1 MSQSKFKKNSIAL
14 LALSA
19 FCATASAQVLIKGT
33 VDQSYEK
40 FETKTNPTASA
51 SRPTGTDSI
60 NRASSTL
67 ANYNWLSFSG
77 NEDLGDG
84 LKATYE
90 MSLKYVGPDTEN
102 RSPKNYLSHVG
113 LEGAF
118 GKVKLGRQW
127 RPLFTAVAAI
137 DPTQLSATPGFA
149 GAGRSG
155 TGLSGLAPEPNNNTI
170 TYSLPSL
177 TPGLFIQVQK
187 GFSDSTQGESQG
199 AHAIFTDGQKFFV
212 SYAMHSEKMIA
223 STSAKPSIF
232 AASATGTNGID
243 KTIFTLSPTIK
254 GTSAQLT
261 VGGINGLNHILYRSA
276 NGGET
281 RDSSALA
288 GSYNFGIFKLVGGM
302 ATEKVKDTKAKLEMS
317 VIGVKV
323 PIVEQVNVGYLY
335 SKAEHTRDPSI
346 VVSSLK
352 HKNNFNISG
361 QKLLLTY
368 DLSKRTTAYVAYGKQ
383 KLDGGTDAGNE
394 FSSAISAL
402 GLRHNF

>member
-40 FETKTNPTASA
+40 FETNTNPTASA

-84 LKATYE
+84 LKATFE

-102 RSPKNYLSHVG
+102 RSPQNYLSHVG

-212 SYAMHSEKMIA
+212 TYAMDSEKMIA

-383 KLDGGTDAGNE
+383 KLDGGTAAGNE
-394 FSSAISAL
+394 FSSAISSL

>member
-40 FETKTNPTASA
+40 FETKTNPGAL
-51 SRPTGTDSI
+51 TGTDSI

-212 SYAMHSEKMIA
+212 TYAMHSEKMIKG
-223 STSAKPSIF
+223 SSF
-232 AASATGTNGID
+232 AASATGTNGISTD
-243 KTIFTLSPTIK
+243 AVQGYGGATL
-254 GTSAQLT
+254 AQLT
-261 VGGINGLNHILYRSA
+261 VLGLNGLPHILY
-276 NGGET
+276 GGSTYAGGDT
-281 RDSSALA
+281 RESSGLA
-288 GSYNFGIFKLVGGM
+288 GSYDFGIVKVVGGVV
-302 ATEKVKDTKAKLEMS
+302 TEKVKGTKAKLDMN

-323 PIVEQVNVGYLY
+323 PIVENINLGYLH
-335 SKAEHTRDPSI
+335 SKADHTRAAGSEF
-346 VVSSLK
+346 SL
-352 HKNNFNISG
+352 SG
-361 QKLLLTY
+361 DKLLLTY

-383 KLDGGTDAGNE
+383 KLDGGTAAGNE

>member
-19 FCATASAQVLIKGT
+19 FCATASAEVLIKGT

-40 FETKTNPTASA
+40 FETKTNPGAL
-51 SRPTGTDSI
+51 TGTDSI

-170 TYSLPSL
+170 TYNLPSL

-187 GFSDSTQGESQG
+187 GFSDSTQGENQG

-212 SYAMHSEKMIA
+212 TYAMHSEKMIKG
-223 STSAKPSIF
+223 SSF
-232 AASATGTNGID
+232 AASATGTNGISTD
-243 KTIFTLSPTIK
+243 AVQGYGGATL
-254 GTSAQLT
+254 AQLT
-261 VGGINGLNHILYRSA
+261 VLGLNGLPHILY
-276 NGGET
+276 GGRTYAGGDT
-281 RDSSALA
+281 RESSGLA
-288 GSYNFGIFKLVGGM
+288 GSYDFGIVKVVGGVV
-302 ATEKVKDTKAKLEMS
+302 TEKVKGTKAKLDMN

-323 PIVEQVNVGYLY
+323 PIVENINVGYLH
-335 SKAEHTRDPSI
+335 SKADHTRS
-346 VVSSLK
+346 VGTEFSL
-352 HKNNFNISG
+352 SG
-361 QKLLLTY
+361 DKLLLTY
-368 DLSKRTTAYVAYGKQ
+368 DFSKRTTAYVAYGKQ
-383 KLDGGTDAGNE
+383 KLDGGTTAGNE

>member
-1 MSQSKFKKNSIAL
+1 L

-40 FETKTNPTASA
+40 FETKTDPAGMY
-51 SRPTGTDSI
+51 TGTDSI

-102 RSPKNYLSHVG
+102 RAPQNYLSHVG

-170 TYSLPSL
+170 TYNLPSL

-212 SYAMHSEKMIA
+212 TYAMHSEKMI
-223 STSAKPSIF
+223 KGSIF
-232 AASATGTNGID
+232 AASDTGTNGISTAQIPVPRVKD
-243 KTIFTLSPTIK
+243 ATATL
-254 GTSAQLT
+254 AQLT
-261 VGGINGLNHILYRSA
+261 VMGVNGLPHVLY
-276 NGGET
+276 GGTTYAGGDT
-281 RDSSALA
+281 RESSGLA
-288 GSYNFGIFKLVGGM
+288 GSYDFGIVKVVGGVVK
-302 ATEKVKDTKAKLEMS
+302 EKVKGTKAKLDMN

-323 PIVEQVNVGYLY
+323 PIVENINLGYLH
-335 SKAEHTRDPSI
+335 SKADHTRAVGSEF
-346 VVSSLK
+346 SL
-352 HKNNFNISG
+352 SG
-361 QKLLLTY
+361 DKLLLTY
-368 DLSKRTTAYVAYGKQ
+368 DFSKRTTAYVAYGKQ
-383 KLDGGTDAGNE
+383 KLDGGTAAGNE

>member
-40 FETKTNPTASA
+40 FETKTNPGAL
-51 SRPTGTDSI
+51 TGTDSI

-155 TGLSGLAPEPNNNTI
+155 TGLSGLAPEPNYNTI

-212 SYAMHSEKMIA
+212 TYGMHSEKMIKD
-223 STSAKPSIF
+223 SSF
-232 AASATGTNGID
+232 AASATGTNGISD
-243 KTIFTLSPTIK
+243 AKLSVPGVVGATATL
-254 GTSAQLT
+254 AQLT
-261 VGGINGLNHILYRSA
+261 VLGFNGLPHILY
-276 NGGET
+276 GGKGYAGGDT
-281 RDSSALA
+281 RESSALA
-288 GSYNFGIFKLVGGM
+288 GSYDFGIVKVVGGVV
-302 ATEKVKDTKAKLEMS
+302 TEKVKGTKAKLDMN

-323 PIVEQVNVGYLY
+323 PIIEKVNLGYLH
-335 SKAEHTRDPSI
+335 SKADHTRVAGSEF
-346 VVSSLK
+346 SL
-352 HKNNFNISG
+352 SG
-361 QKLLLTY
+361 DKLLLTY

-383 KLDGGTDAGNE
+383 KLDGGTAAGNE

>member
-51 SRPTGTDSI
+51 SQPTGTDSI

-212 SYAMHSEKMIA
+212 TYAMHSEKMIA

-232 AASATGTNGID
+232 AASATGTNGTVEAIS
-243 KTIFTLSPTIK
+243 KATL
-254 GTSAQLT
+254 
-261 VGGINGLNHILYRSA
+261 GGANGLNHILYTSLS
-276 NGGET
+276 GGET
-281 RDSSALA
+281 RESSGLA
-288 GSYNFGIFKLVGGM
+288 GSYDFGIVKVVGGVV
-302 ATEKVKDTKAKLEMS
+302 TEKVKGTKAKLDMN
-317 VIGVKV
+317 VIGLKL
-323 PIVEQVNVGYLY
+323 PIIENVNLGYLY
-335 SKAEHTRDPSI
+335 SKAEHTRDPSAVNAVTSPI
-346 VVSSLK
+346 
-352 HKNNFNISG
+352 HKTNFNISG

-368 DLSKRTTAYVAYGKQ
+368 DFSKRTTAYVAYGKQ
-383 KLDGGTDAGNE
+383 KLDGGTAAGNE

>member
-51 SRPTGTDSI
+51 IQPTGTDSI

-212 SYAMHSEKMIA
+212 TYAMHSEKMIKG
-223 STSAKPSIF
+223 SSF
-232 AASATGTNGID
+232 AASATGTNGISTD
-243 KTIFTLSPTIK
+243 AVQGYGGATL
-254 GTSAQLT
+254 AQLT
-261 VGGINGLNHILYRSA
+261 VLGLNGLPHILY
-276 NGGET
+276 GGRTYAGGDT
-281 RDSSALA
+281 RESSGLA
-288 GSYNFGIFKLVGGM
+288 GSYDFGIVKVVGGVV
-302 ATEKVKDTKAKLEMS
+302 TEKVKGTKAKLDMN
-317 VIGVKV
+317 VIGMKV
-323 PIVEQVNVGYLY
+323 PIIEKVNLGYLY
-335 SKAEHTRDPSI
+335 SKAEHTRYPSI

>member
-1 MSQSKFKKNSIAL
+1 MSQSKFNKNSIAL

-19 FCATASAQVLIKGT
+19 FCATASAEVLIKGT

-40 FETKTNPTASA
+40 FDTKTNPTANA
-51 SRPTGTDSI
+51 QQPTGTDSI

-102 RSPKNYLSHVG
+102 RAPQNYLSHVG

-170 TYSLPSL
+170 TYNLPSL

-187 GFSDSTQGESQG
+187 GFSDSNQGESQG

-212 SYAMHSEKMIA
+212 TYAMHSEKMI
-223 STSAKPSIF
+223 KGSIF
-232 AASATGTNGID
+232 AASATGTNGISTAQIPVPKVKD
-243 KTIFTLSPTIK
+243 ATATL
-254 GTSAQLT
+254 AQLT
-261 VGGINGLNHILYRSA
+261 VMGVNGLPHVLY
-276 NGGET
+276 GGTTYAGGDT
-281 RDSSALA
+281 RESSGLA
-288 GSYNFGIFKLVGGM
+288 GSYDFGIVKVVGGLV
-302 ATEKVKDTKAKLEMS
+302 TEKVKGTKAKLDMN

-323 PIVEQVNVGYLY
+323 PIIENVNLGYLH
-335 SKAEHTRDPSI
+335 SKADHTTEAGKEF
-346 VVSSLK
+346 SL
-352 HKNNFNISG
+352 SG
-361 QKLLLTY
+361 DKLLLTY
-368 DLSKRTTAYVAYGKQ
+368 DFSKRTTAYVAYGKQ
-383 KLDGGTDAGNE
+383 KLDGGTAKGNE

-402 GLRHNF
+402 GLRHSF

>member
-1 MSQSKFKKNSIAL
+1 MSPSKFKKNSIAL
-14 LALSA
+14 LVLSV

-40 FETKTNPTASA
+40 LETKTNPGAL
-51 SRPTGTDSI
+51 TGTDSI

-149 GAGRSG
+149 GAGPSG

-212 SYAMHSEKMIA
+212 TYAMHSEKMIKV
-223 STSAKPSIF
+223 SSF
-232 AASATGTNGID
+232 AASATGTNNINKDIITG
-243 KTIFTLSPTIK
+243 TGATL
-254 GTSAQLT
+254 AQLT
-261 VGGINGLNHILYRSA
+261 GLGYNGLNHILY
-276 NGGET
+276 GGRTYAGGNT
-281 RDSSALA
+281 RESSALA
-288 GSYNFGIFKLVGGM
+288 GSYDFGIVKVVGGVV
-302 ATEKVKDTKAKLEMS
+302 TEKVKGTKAKLDMN
-317 VIGVKV
+317 VIGLKV
-323 PIVEQVNVGYLY
+323 PIIEKVNLGYLY
-335 SKAEHTRDPSI
+335 SKAEHTRDPSA
-346 VVSSLK
+346 VSNVTSAI
-352 HKNNFNISG
+352 HKTNFNISG

-383 KLDGGTDAGNE
+383 KLDGGTAAGNE

>member
-40 FETKTNPTASA
+40 FETKTNPGAL
-51 SRPTGTDSI
+51 TGTDSI

-212 SYAMHSEKMIA
+212 TYAMHSEKMIA

-232 AASATGTNGID
+232 AASATGTNGTNEI
-243 KTIFTLSPTIK
+243 ISGATLF
-254 GTSAQLT
+254 GA
-261 VGGINGLNHILYRSA
+261 NGLNHILY
-276 NGGET
+276 GGRTYAGGDT
-281 RDSSALA
+281 RESSGLA
-288 GSYNFGIFKLVGGM
+288 GSYDFGIVKVVGGVV
-302 ATEKVKDTKAKLEMS
+302 TEKVKGTKAKLDMN

-323 PIVEQVNVGYLY
+323 PIVENINLGYLH
-335 SKAEHTRDPSI
+335 SKADHTRAAGSEF
-346 VVSSLK
+346 SL
-352 HKNNFNISG
+352 SG
-361 QKLLLTY
+361 DKLLLTY

-383 KLDGGTDAGNE
+383 KLDGGTAAGNE

>member
-40 FETKTNPTASA
+40 FETKTNPGAL
-51 SRPTGTDSI
+51 TGTDSI

-212 SYAMHSEKMIA
+212 TYAMHSEKMIK
-223 STSAKPSIF
+223 SSSF

-243 KTIFTLSPTIK
+243 KTKIFAGFTL
-254 GTSAQLT
+254 AELT
-261 VGGINGLNHILYRSA
+261 VAGRNGLDHRLFTST
-276 NGGET
+276 NGGDT
-281 RDSSALA
+281 RESSALA
-288 GSYNFGIFKLVGGM
+288 GSYDFGIVKVVGGVV
-302 ATEKVKDTKAKLEMS
+302 TEKVKGTKAKLDMN

-323 PIVEQVNVGYLY
+323 PIIEKVNLGYLH
-335 SKAEHTRDPSI
+335 SKADHTRVAGSEF
-346 VVSSLK
+346 SL
-352 HKNNFNISG
+352 SG
-361 QKLLLTY
+361 DKLLLTY

-383 KLDGGTDAGNE
+383 KLDGGTAAGNE

>member
-1 MSQSKFKKNSIAL
+1 
-14 LALSA
+14 
-19 FCATASAQVLIKGT
+19 
-33 VDQSYEK
+33 
-40 FETKTNPTASA
+40 
-51 SRPTGTDSI
+51 
-60 NRASSTL
+60 
-67 ANYNWLSFSG
+67 LSFSG

-102 RSPKNYLSHVG
+102 RAPQNYLSHVG

-170 TYSLPSL
+170 TYNLPSL

-187 GFSDSTQGESQG
+187 GFSDSKQGESQG

-212 SYAMHSEKMIA
+212 TYAMHSEKMIA
-223 STSAKPSIF
+223 STAEKSSIF
-232 AASATGTNGID
+232 AASATGTNGTVEAIS
-243 KTIFTLSPTIK
+243 KATI
-254 GTSAQLT
+254 
-261 VGGINGLNHILYRSA
+261 GGANGLNHILYASLS
-276 NGGET
+276 GGET
-281 RDSSALA
+281 RESSALA
-288 GSYNFGIFKLVGGM
+288 GSYDFGIVKVVGGLV
-302 ATEKVKDTKAKLEMS
+302 TEKVKGTKAKLDMN

-323 PIVEQVNVGYLY
+323 PIVENINLGYLH

>member
-1 MSQSKFKKNSIAL
+1 MSQSKFNKNSIAL

-19 FCATASAQVLIKGT
+19 FCATASAEVLIKGT

-40 FETKTNPTASA
+40 FDTKTNPAGA
-51 SRPTGTDSI
+51 LTGTDSI

-102 RSPKNYLSHVG
+102 RAPQNYLSHVG

-170 TYSLPSL
+170 TYNLPSL

-187 GFSDSTQGESQG
+187 GFSDSKQGESQG

-212 SYAMHSEKMIA
+212 TYAMHSEKMIK
-223 STSAKPSIF
+223 SSSF
-232 AASATGTNGID
+232 AASATGTNGVD
-243 KTIFTLSPTIK
+243 KTPILAGFTL
-254 GTSAQLT
+254 AELT
-261 VGGINGLNHILYRSA
+261 VAGKNGLDHRLFTST
-276 NGGET
+276 NGGDT
-281 RDSSALA
+281 RESSGLA
-288 GSYNFGIFKLVGGM
+288 GSYDFGIVKVVGGVV
-302 ATEKVKDTKAKLEMS
+302 TEKVKGTKAKLDMN

-323 PIVEQVNVGYLY
+323 PIVENINLGYLH
-335 SKAEHTRDPSI
+335 SKADHTRAVGSEF
-346 VVSSLK
+346 SL
-352 HKNNFNISG
+352 SG
-361 QKLLLTY
+361 DKLLLTY
-368 DLSKRTTAYVAYGKQ
+368 DFSKRTTAYVAYGKQ
-383 KLDGGTDAGNE
+383 KLDGGTAAGNE

>member
-40 FETKTNPTASA
+40 FETKTNPGAL
-51 SRPTGTDSI
+51 TGTDSI

-212 SYAMHSEKMIA
+212 TYAMHSEKMIKG
-223 STSAKPSIF
+223 SSF
-232 AASATGTNGID
+232 AASATGTNGISTD
-243 KTIFTLSPTIK
+243 AVQGYGGATL
-254 GTSAQLT
+254 AQLT
-261 VGGINGLNHILYRSA
+261 VLGLNGLPHILY
-276 NGGET
+276 GGRTYAGGDT
-281 RDSSALA
+281 RESSALA
-288 GSYNFGIFKLVGGM
+288 GSYDFGIVKVVGGVV
-302 ATEKVKDTKAKLEMS
+302 TEKVKGTKAKLDMN

-323 PIVEQVNVGYLY
+323 PIVENINLGYLH
-335 SKAEHTRDPSI
+335 SKADHTRAAGSEF
-346 VVSSLK
+346 SL
-352 HKNNFNISG
+352 SG
-361 QKLLLTY
+361 DKLLLTY

-383 KLDGGTDAGNE
+383 KLDGGTAAGNE

>member
-1 MSQSKFKKNSIAL
+1 MSQSKFNKNSIAL

-19 FCATASAQVLIKGT
+19 FCATASAEVLIKGT

-40 FETKTNPTASA
+40 FDTKTNPAGA
-51 SRPTGTDSI
+51 LTGTDSI

-102 RSPKNYLSHVG
+102 RAPQNYLSHVG

-170 TYSLPSL
+170 TYNLPSL

-187 GFSDSTQGESQG
+187 GFSDSKQGESQG

-212 SYAMHSEKMIA
+212 TYAMHSEKMIK
-223 STSAKPSIF
+223 SSSF
-232 AASATGTNGID
+232 AASATGTNGVD
-243 KTIFTLSPTIK
+243 KTPILAGFTL
-254 GTSAQLT
+254 AELT
-261 VGGINGLNHILYRSA
+261 VAGKNGLDHRLFTST
-276 NGGET
+276 NGGDT
-281 RDSSALA
+281 RESSGLA
-288 GSYNFGIFKLVGGM
+288 GSYDFGIVKVVGGVV
-302 ATEKVKDTKAKLEMS
+302 TEKVKGTKAKLDMN

-323 PIVEQVNVGYLY
+323 PIVENINLGYLH
-335 SKAEHTRDPSI
+335 SKADHTRAVGSEF
-346 VVSSLK
+346 SL
-352 HKNNFNISG
+352 SG
-361 QKLLLTY
+361 DKLLLTY
-368 DLSKRTTAYVAYGKQ
+368 DFSKRTTAYVAYGKQ
-383 KLDGGTDAGNE
+383 KLDGGTAKGYE

-402 GLRHNF
+402 GLRHSF

>member
-40 FETKTNPTASA
+40 FETKTNPKSATAPIS
-51 SRPTGTDSI
+51 GTDSV
-60 NRASSTL
+60 NRAASTL
-67 ANYNWLSFSG
+67 SNYSSLSFSG
-77 NEDLGDG
+77 SEDLEDG

-90 MSLKYVGPDTEN
+90 MSLKYVGPDSESST
-102 RSPKNYLSHVG
+102 PVNYLSHVG

-127 RPLFTAVAAI
+127 RPFFTAVAAI

-149 GAGRSG
+149 GAGKNG
-155 TGLSGLAPEPNNNTI
+155 TGLSGLAPEPNNNSI

-177 TPGLFIQVQK
+177 TPGLFIQLQK
-187 GFSDSTQGESQG
+187 GFADTNQGENYG

-212 SYAMHSEKMIA
+212 SYAMHSEKMLA
-223 STSAKPSIF
+223 SGIF

-302 ATEKVKDTKAKLEMS
+302 ATEKVKDTKAKLDMS
-317 VIGVKV
+317 VIGVKI
-323 PIVEQVNVGYLY
+323 PIVDQVNVGYLY
-335 SKAEHTRDPSI
+335 SKADHTRAAGSEF
-346 VVSSLK
+346 SL
-352 HKNNFNISG
+352 SG

-368 DLSKRTTAYVAYGKQ
+368 DFSKRTTAYVAYGKQ
-383 KLDGGTDAGNE
+383 KLDGGTAAGNE

>member
-40 FETKTNPTASA
+40 FETKTNPGAL
-51 SRPTGTDSI
+51 TGTDSI

-212 SYAMHSEKMIA
+212 TYAMHSEKMIA

-232 AASATGTNGID
+232 AASATGTNGTVEAIS
-243 KTIFTLSPTIK
+243 KATL
-254 GTSAQLT
+254 
-261 VGGINGLNHILYRSA
+261 GGANGLNHILYTSLS
-276 NGGET
+276 GGET
-281 RDSSALA
+281 RESSALA
-288 GSYNFGIFKLVGGM
+288 GSYDFGIVKVVGGVV
-302 ATEKVKDTKAKLEMS
+302 TEKVKGTKAKLDMN

-323 PIVEQVNVGYLY
+323 PIVENINLGYLH
-335 SKAEHTRDPSI
+335 SKADHTRAAGSEF
-346 VVSSLK
+346 SL
-352 HKNNFNISG
+352 SG
-361 QKLLLTY
+361 DKLLLTY
-368 DLSKRTTAYVAYGKQ
+368 DFSKRTTAYVAYGKQ
-383 KLDGGTDAGNE
+383 KLDGGTAAGNE

>member
-40 FETKTNPTASA
+40 FETKTNPKSATAPIS
-51 SRPTGTDSI
+51 GTDSV
-60 NRASSTL
+60 NRAASTL
-67 ANYNWLSFSG
+67 SNYSSLSFSG
-77 NEDLGDG
+77 SEDLEDG

-90 MSLKYVGPDTEN
+90 MSLKYVGPDSESST
-102 RSPKNYLSHVG
+102 PVNYLSHVG

>member
-40 FETKTNPTASA
+40 FETKTNPGAL
-51 SRPTGTDSI
+51 TGTDSI

-212 SYAMHSEKMIA
+212 TYAMHSEKMIA

-232 AASATGTNGID
+232 AASATGTNGTNEI
-243 KTIFTLSPTIK
+243 ISGATLF
-254 GTSAQLT
+254 GA
-261 VGGINGLNHILYRSA
+261 NGLNHILY
-276 NGGET
+276 GGRTYAGGDT
-281 RDSSALA
+281 RESSALA
-288 GSYNFGIFKLVGGM
+288 GSYDFGIVKVVGGVV
-302 ATEKVKDTKAKLEMS
+302 TEKVKGTKAKLDMN

-323 PIVEQVNVGYLY
+323 PIVENINLGYLH
-335 SKAEHTRDPSI
+335 SKADHTRAAGSEF
-346 VVSSLK
+346 SL
-352 HKNNFNISG
+352 SG
-361 QKLLLTY
+361 DKLLLTY

-383 KLDGGTDAGNE
+383 KLDGGTAAGNE

>member
-1 MSQSKFKKNSIAL
+1 MSQSKFNKNSIAL

-19 FCATASAQVLIKGT
+19 FCATASAEVLIKGT

-40 FETKTNPTASA
+40 FDTKTNPTANA
-51 SRPTGTDSI
+51 KQPTGTDSI

-102 RSPKNYLSHVG
+102 RAPQNYLSHVG

-170 TYSLPSL
+170 TYNLPSL

-212 SYAMHSEKMIA
+212 TYAMHSEKMIA
-223 STSAKPSIF
+223 STAEKSSIF
-232 AASATGTNGID
+232 AASATGTNGTVEAI
-243 KTIFTLSPTIK
+243 KKATI
-254 GTSAQLT
+254 
-261 VGGINGLNHILYRSA
+261 GGANGLNHILYTSLS
-276 NGGET
+276 GGET
-281 RDSSALA
+281 RESSALA
-288 GSYNFGIFKLVGGM
+288 GSYDFGIVKVVGGLV
-302 ATEKVKDTKAKLEMS
+302 TEKVKGTKAKLDMN

-323 PIVEQVNVGYLY
+323 PIIENVNLGYLH
-335 SKAEHTRDPSI
+335 SKADHTTEAGKEF
-346 VVSSLK
+346 SL
-352 HKNNFNISG
+352 SG
-361 QKLLLTY
+361 DKLLLTY
-368 DLSKRTTAYVAYGKQ
+368 DFSKRTTAYVAYGKQ
-383 KLDGGTDAGNE
+383 KLDGGTAKGNE

-402 GLRHNF
+402 GLRHSF

>member
-1 MSQSKFKKNSIAL
+1 MSQSKFNKNSIAL

-19 FCATASAQVLIKGT
+19 FCATASAEVLIKGT

-40 FETKTNPTASA
+40 FDTKTNPTANAKQPS
-51 SRPTGTDSI
+51 GTDSI

-102 RSPKNYLSHVG
+102 RAPQNYLSHVG
-113 LEGAF
+113 LEGTF

-149 GAGRSG
+149 GAGKSV

-170 TYSLPSL
+170 TYNLPSL

-187 GFSDSTQGESQG
+187 GFADTNKGENFG
-199 AHAIFTDGQKFFV
+199 AHAIFTDGQNFYV
-212 SYAMHSEKMIA
+212 TYALHSEKML
-223 STSAKPSIF
+223 KDGIF
-232 AASATGTNGID
+232 AASATGTNGTNKSITD
-243 KTIFTLSPTIK
+243 ATL
-254 GTSAQLT
+254 A
-261 VGGINGLNHILYRSA
+261 GGNGLNHMLYWNA
-276 NGGET
+276 TGGET
-281 RDSSALA
+281 RESSGLA
-288 GSYNFGIFKLVGGM
+288 GSYNFGIFKLIGGVV
-302 ATEKVKDTKAKLEMS
+302 TEKVKNTNAKLDMS

-323 PIVEQVNVGYLY
+323 PILDQINLGYMY
-335 SKAEHTRDPSI
+335 SKAEHTRDAKGATPYMPKTDGTTF
-346 VVSSLK
+346 SL
-352 HKNNFNISG
+352 SG

-368 DLSKRTTAYVAYGKQ
+368 DFSKRTTAYVAYGKQ
-383 KLDGGTDAGNE
+383 KLDGGTAKGNE

-402 GLRHNF
+402 GLRHSF